1 MTPEET
7 TLAELAE
14 RVKARAVPPET
25 FVRIGGGRL
34 NPDTW
39 LKRLDKA
46 AERLE
51 ADIHAHGARTFTE
64 LLVVL
69 EKWYCP
75 ECDGRASEC
84 PIADYLAKSKH
95 WTQTEFC
102 PLCFGRFA
110 YTIPIVKDEKKTGE
124 RRVYVDSEPYILL
137 SRSGDGFLMCRCE
150 CKPAREQYGRDCYE
164 SPTARQG
171 ICAVKRWH
179 VEHAVMDRTYA
190 RWRMEPQ
197 NGNV

>member
-1 MTPEET
+1 MTET

-14 RVKARAVPPET
+14 KAKARAVPPST
-25 FVRIGGGRL
+25 FSRLGGGNL
-34 NPDTW
+34 DPAEW
-39 LKRLDKA
+39 LARLDKA

-51 ADIHAHGARTFTE
+51 ADVHSRGARTFTE

-69 EKWYCP
+69 EKSYCP
-75 ECDGRASEC
+75 SCSGKASEC
-84 PIADYLAKSKH
+84 PISDFVAKSKD
-95 WTQTEFC
+95 WNQSEFC

-110 YTIPIVKDEKKTGE
+110 YTLPIVKDNQKTGE

-137 SRSGDGFLMCRCE
+137 GKSGKSFVMARCE
-150 CKPAREQYGRDCYE
+150 CKPAKEQYGATCEE

-179 VEHAVMDRTYA
+179 IERAVMDATYA
-190 RWRMEPQ
+190 RWQREATSL
-197 NGNV
+197 